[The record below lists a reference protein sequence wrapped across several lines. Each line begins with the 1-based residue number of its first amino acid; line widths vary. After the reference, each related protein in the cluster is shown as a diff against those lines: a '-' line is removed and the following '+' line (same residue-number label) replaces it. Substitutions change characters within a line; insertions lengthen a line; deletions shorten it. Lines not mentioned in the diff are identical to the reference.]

1 MINFVRKLNEL
12 NLLLDQPRSI
22 LLYKYR
28 TQFIIYQKLEEGKRR
43 VIENLSGLNSFDQS
57 DI

>member
-28 TQFIIYQKLEEGKRR
+28 TQFIIY
-43 VIENLSGLNSFDQS
+43 
-57 DI
+57 